1 MLSFLLRRAARGADA
16 NEALSAIAGA
26 AVAAKPEPEQVIA
39 AFVQTLARL
48 DPCGSAPSPRRRP
61 RVVASARKG

>member
-1 MLSFLLRRAARGADA
+1 MLSFLLRRAAPRADA
-16 NEALSAIAGA
+16 NAPAS
-26 AVAAKPEPEQVIA
+26 AVAARPEPEQVIA

-61 RVVASARKG
+61 RAAASARKG

>member
-16 NEALSAIAGA
+16 NETLTAQAGG
-26 AVAAKPEPEQVIA
+26 PQPEQVIA

-48 DPCGSAPSPRRRP
+48 DPCGSASTPRRRP
-61 RVVASARKG
+61 RAVASARKG

>member
-1 MLSFLLRRAARGADA
+1 MLSFLLRRAAPRADA
-16 NEALSAIAGA
+16 NAALC
-26 AVAAKPEPEQVIA
+26 AVAQRPEPEQVIA

-61 RVVASARKG
+61 RAVAAARKG